1 MITYYDDTRATAP
14 SKIIACKLARRSSS
28 RSNFLGLPDATRKR
42 TGPSQTPDAWAGVI
56 VHTINSKVIVMV
68 SQSRW
73 DNTRSCIFWIA
84 EEMLKQDGLNRE
96 FLEKK
101 RGFLIYVGLTY
112 PMLVP
117 YFKGIHLTLESW
129 RDHRDE
135 DGWKLNKNQIKN
147 SIDSALRCEDVEDA
161 REFELEEDD
170 EDLWHS
176 IGGEKVIDPKVI
188 KDVPL
193 LVKPVTRLRDDI
205 TALIHLTES
214 KTPPKRYIRGSG
226 KICVVRYGFVDA
238 SGNGFGSSIELDGVI
253 LFETGVYKDK
263 ASPGYRTGSHE
274 SSNYKEFENLVIFL
288 EDLYARECLNGC
300 EVFIFTDSTTA
311 EAGFYRGTSSSPKL
325 FSLVLRLRRI
335 ELTGLTKLHVI
346 HVAGTRMIDQ
356 GTDGLSRGLLSEGVM
371 VGKQM
376 LDFVPLHLNAL
387 DHNSALLN
395 WIRMWCGN
403 TFINPLEPE
412 DWFKKAH
419 GYVRM
424 EMGQRG
430 ISSPVYVEDG
440 VYLWSLPAAAADVA
454 IEQLTK
460 ARHKR
465 IRATHIFIVPRRWT
479 YLWRRKLYRSCDIRF
494 NIKPGVSFW
503 KKNEHEPLT
512 IAIFFPFCRH
522 KPWQLRRVP
531 VLLELAGMV

>member
-1 MITYYDDTRATAP
+1 MI
-14 SKIIACKLARRSSS
+14 
-28 RSNFLGLPDATRKR
+28 F
-42 TGPSQTPDAWAGVI
+42 
-56 VHTINSKVIVMV
+56 
-68 SQSRW
+68 
-73 DNTRSCIFWIA
+73 
-84 EEMLKQDGLNRE
+84 
-96 FLEKK
+96 
-101 RGFLIYVGLTY
+101 
-112 PMLVP
+112 
-117 YFKGIHLTLESW
+117 
-129 RDHRDE
+129 
-135 DGWKLNKNQIKN
+135 
-147 SIDSALRCEDVEDA
+147 
-161 REFELEEDD
+161 
-170 EDLWHS
+170 
-176 IGGEKVIDPKVI
+176 
-188 KDVPL
+188 
-193 LVKPVTRLRDDI
+193 RLRI
-205 TALIHLTES
+205 
-214 KTPPKRYIRGSG
+214 
-226 KICVVRYGFVDA
+226 
-238 SGNGFGSSIELDGVI
+238 
-253 LFETGVYKDK
+253 
-263 ASPGYRTGSHE
+263 
-274 SSNYKEFENLVIFL
+274 
-288 EDLYARECLNGC
+288 
-300 EVFIFTDSTTA
+300 
-311 EAGFYRGTSSSPKL
+311 
-325 FSLVLRLRRI
+325 I

-346 HVAGTRMIDQ
+346 HVAGARMIDQ

-440 VYLWSLPAAAADVA
+440 VYLWSPPAAAADVA

-531 VLLELAGMV
+531 VLLELAGTVQRLLEKDERAAGRLLCKFFICARKLDTLPENVVWSLLHSSLRGFFSSAFAGR